1 MIKRLFALLLA
12 ALLLLS
18 LVACK
23 GKTESEAPAAKND
36 KTAADGEASPS
47 EAALSRKQLYFY
59 EVRNGACSASIYM
72 RFIPI

>member
-36 KTAADGEASPS
+36 KTAADGEAFVFPENETDFGILRPPGSQ
-47 EAALSRKQLYFY
+47 EAA
-59 EVRNGACSASIYM
+59 
-72 RFIPI
+72 